1 MNKVIQ
7 EFYYVLNQA
16 QKLRILGLLVLI
28 VIGSFMEML
37 GIAVF
42 LPFIEVLMD
51 PVEAVSNPEESRIAW
66 FYQWIGSPDVTT
78 FLIMIALLICAVY
91 IVKNIYLSIMQNA
104 ILTFSYTTRR
114 LLATRLLDSYM
125 HEPYSFH
132 LRTNIAE
139 MQKSLTTDAQQ
150 FMQLL
155 NNLLQTLAEGTVLIT
170 IVAYLY
176 TTSHTITI
184 MVAVMLIVFVGMFMY
199 VSRNVSGRIGR
210 QNEYYAVKLNQ
221 WVNQALGGIKEVMVL
236 HREDYFVEAY
246 KSNYIKLVR
255 GAKLNE
261 LLATTP
267 KYLLETVC
275 MVGMLLAV
283 VVKLAY
289 GQDVAVT
296 TFIPQL
302 SAFAV
307 ASMRILPSVGKLNAY
322 ISNIN
327 YCIPSLDSVYHD
339 LKGIEEFQS
348 TAPVED
354 TVQNP
359 TYRDAVHIQD
369 ICFRYDDGDH
379 NVIDHLTFDI
389 PKGQTIALIGSSGAG
404 KTTLADIILG
414 LHTPQ
419 SGDIL
424 VDDWS
429 AVKNP
434 NAWHRLLGYIPQ
446 SIYLTDD
453 TIRNNIAFG
462 IDEKDIDEEAV
473 QQAVQQAQLDSFI
486 RELPEGLETV
496 VGDRGVRLSGGQRQR
511 IGIARALYSNPPILV
526 MDEATS
532 ALDNETET
540 AVMESIDHLQGSK
553 TIIIIAHRLTT
564 IRNADVIYEVGGGTI
579 QRRTKEELGLV

>member
-1 MNKVIQ
+1 M
-7 EFYYVLNQA
+7 
-16 QKLRILGLLVLI
+16 GLLVLI
-28 VIGSFMEML
+28 VIGSFMELL
-37 GIAVF
+37 GVAVF
-42 LPFIEVLMD
+42 MPFIEILMD
-51 PVEAVSNPEESRIAW
+51 PEKAVSDPESYIGW
-66 FYQWIGSPDVTT
+66 FYQQIGTPDVTE
-78 FLIMIALLICAVY
+78 FLVIVALMICVVY
-91 IVKNIYLSIMQNA
+91 VVKNVYLSIMQNS
-104 ILTFSYTTRR
+104 ILTFTYSTRMH
-114 LLATRLLDSYM
+114 LATRLLNAYM

-139 MQKSLTTDAQQ
+139 MQKSLTMDCMQ
-150 FMQLL
+150 FMLLL
-155 NNLLQTLAEGTVLIT
+155 NNILQTLAELTMLLA
-170 IVAYLY
+170 IVIYLFH
-176 TTSHTITI
+176 TSHSITI
-184 MVAVMLIVFVGMFMY
+184 MVAVMLVVFLGGFMY
-199 VSRNVSGRIGR
+199 VSKNVSGRVGK
-210 QNEYYAVKLNQ
+210 QNEFYNAKLNQ
-221 WVNQALGGIKEVMVL
+221 WINQALGGIKEVKVL
-236 HREDYFVEAY
+236 HREEYFVDAY
-246 KSNYIKLVR
+246 NTNYKIVIK

-261 LLATTP
+261 MLATVP

-283 VVKLAY
+283 IAKLIY
-289 GQDVAVT
+289 GQDVEIT

-307 ASMRILPSVGKLNAY
+307 ASFRILPSVGKLNAY

-327 YCIPSLDSVYHD
+327 YCIPSLDCIYHD
-339 LKGIEEFQS
+339 LKGIEGFSYTESNENALQ
-348 TAPVED
+348 D
-354 TVQNP
+354 P
-359 TYRDAVHIQD
+359 TLREGVHIQD
-369 ICFRYDDGDH
+369 ICFRYSDGDH
-379 NVIDHLTFDI
+379 NVIDHVSFDI

-414 LHTPQ
+414 LHSPQ

-429 AVKNP
+429 AIKNP
-434 NAWHRLLGYIPQ
+434 NAWHHLLGYIPQ

-462 IDEKDIDEEAV
+462 IDEKDVDEEAV
-473 QQAVQQAQLDSFI
+473 QRAVQQAQLEEFI
-486 RELPEGLETV
+486 KELPDGLDTV

-564 IRNADVIYEVGGGTI
+564 IRNADVIYEVGGGSI
-579 QRRTKEELGLV
+579 KRRSKKELGLA

>member
-1 MNKVIQ
+1 M
-7 EFYYVLNQA
+7 L
-16 QKLRILGLLVLI
+16 LLVLI
-28 VIGSFMEML
+28 IIGSFAEMA

-42 LPFIEVLMD
+42 MPFIEVLMN
-51 PVEAVSNPEESRIAW
+51 PGEAVSNPDRSYIAW
-66 FYQWIGSPDVTT
+66 FYQLIGSPDVTT
-78 FLIMIALLICAVY
+78 FLVIIALLICVIY

-114 LLATRLLDSYM
+114 LLATRLLNAYM

-132 LRTNIAE
+132 LRTNIAQ
-139 MQKSLTTDAQQ
+139 MQKSLTMDCQQ
-150 FMQLL
+150 FMLLL
-155 NNLLQTLAEGTVLIT
+155 NNLLQTLAELTMLLA
-170 IVAYLY
+170 IVIYLFH
-176 TTSHTITI
+176 TSHSITI
-184 MVAVMLIVFVGMFMY
+184 MVAAMLIVFLGGFMY
-199 VSRNVSGRIGR
+199 VSKNVSGRVGK
-210 QNEYYAVKLNQ
+210 QNEIYNAKLNQ
-221 WVNQALGGIKEVMVL
+221 WINQALGGIKEVKVL
-236 HREDYFVEAY
+236 HREEYFVDAY
-246 KSNYIKLVR
+246 NTNYKVVIK

-261 LLATTP
+261 MLATIP

-283 VVKLAY
+283 IVKLVY
-289 GQDVAVT
+289 GQDVEIT

-307 ASMRILPSVGKLNAY
+307 ASFRILPSVGKLNAY

-327 YCIPSLDSVYHD
+327 YCIPSLECIHHD
-339 LKGIEEFQS
+339 LKEIEGFCYTQS
-348 TAPVED
+348 SEDAP
-354 TVQNP
+354 QNA
-359 TYRDAVHIQD
+359 TLLHGVRIKD
-369 ICFRYDDGDH
+369 ICFQYADGDH
-379 NVIDHLTFDI
+379 NVIDHVSFEI
-389 PKGQTIALIGSSGAG
+389 QKGQTIALIGSSGAG

-414 LHTPQ
+414 LHMPQ

-429 AVKNP
+429 AIKNP
-434 NAWHRLLGYIPQ
+434 NTWHRLLGYIPQ

-462 IDEKDIDEEAV
+462 IDEKDVDEEAV
-473 QQAVQQAQLDSFI
+473 QQAVQQAQLGEFI
-486 RELPEGLETV
+486 KELPEGLDTV

-564 IRNADVIYEVGGGTI
+564 IRNADVIYEVGGGSI
-579 QRRTKEELGLV
+579 KRRSKEELGLA